1 MVLDETPLQ
10 DLYEKVLDV
19 LRLSTHAKKNNVQYV
34 GKLTEKKTRKKISR
48 RYLSN
53 NLSSR
58 FISCDVS
65 LLTIITYFW
74 AIQRGL
80 QYFYGPFL

>member
-1 MVLDETPLQ
+1 MFQ
-10 DLYEKVLDV
+10 SFH
-19 LRLSTHAKKNNVQYV
+19 RKKKSLF
-34 GKLTEKKTRKKISR
+34 GGTEKKTEEKFKEGIEVI
-48 RYLSN
+48 
-53 NLSSR
+53 NLSSC